1 MTDLLKLNK
10 LNLPRIFCIQGPRKL
25 QRIFNALAWMRGCE
39 DKTALIRGVTND
51 QLVDDVF
58 NTRAILP
65 HYTNKGDTVGN
76 ELLDERVEFHAISL
90 WAVQDDLAQ
99 VRHLEL

>member
-1 MTDLLKLNK
+1 
-10 LNLPRIFCIQGPRKL
+10 
-25 QRIFNALAWMRGCE
+25 MRGCE
-39 DKTALIRGVTND
+39 DKTALIRAVTND

-65 HYTNKGDTVGN
+65 NHANKGDTIDN
-76 ELLDERVEFHAISL
+76 ELLDESVELHAIAL